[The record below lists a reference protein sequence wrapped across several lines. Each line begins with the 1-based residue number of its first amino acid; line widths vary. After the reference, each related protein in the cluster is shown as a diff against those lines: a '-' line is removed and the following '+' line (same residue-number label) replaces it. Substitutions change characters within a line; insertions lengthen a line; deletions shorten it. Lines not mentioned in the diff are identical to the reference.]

1 MVIHT
6 SSPITLDSPLP
17 RDVLQKQKI
26 YLARY
31 NISHHIIARY
41 KEGTFS
47 TNTNLFFFFTL
58 FFPEVRR

>member
-6 SSPITLDSPLP
+6 SSPITLDSPLS
-17 RDVLQKQKI
+17 RDVLQKI

-31 NISHHIIARY
+31 KISHHIIARY

-47 TNTNLFFFFTL
+47 TNNNLFFFFTL